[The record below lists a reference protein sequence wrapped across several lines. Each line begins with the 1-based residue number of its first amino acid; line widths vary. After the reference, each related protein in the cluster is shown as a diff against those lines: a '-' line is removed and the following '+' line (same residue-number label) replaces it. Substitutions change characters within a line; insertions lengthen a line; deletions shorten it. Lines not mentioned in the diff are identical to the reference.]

1 MSENLYMQAK
11 LVMSEIIEKA
21 KLKKGN
27 IVVVGCST
35 SEVLGK
41 KIGTN
46 SAPEVAKDNM
56 TDNVKAYIETLMTS
70 KNDKPEIT
78 DNGKIILDYMQK
90 SDLPMFKA
98 KDIADGLYISSRAV
112 SGSLRKLVTD
122 GFCEKVGTD
131 PVVYT
136 LTTKGKEYKID

>member
-1 MSENLYMQAK
+1 MKQEFIDFLNALMA
-11 LVMSEIIEKA
+11 A
-21 KLKKGN
+21 
-27 IVVVGCST
+27 
-35 SEVLGK
+35 
-41 KIGTN
+41 
-46 SAPEVAKDNM
+46 APEVANEKM
-56 TDNVKAYIETLMTS
+56 TDNVKAYIDTLISS

-78 DNGKIILDYMQK
+78 DSGKIILDYMQK

-136 LTTKGKEYKID
+136 LTEKGKNYKID